1 MADLPIHLDRARRT
15 PLAAQIYRAI
25 REAIETGRL
34 ASGARLPSWRDL
46 AAQLGVSRGTVR
58 VAYGRLIDE
67 QFAIDGSGRH
77 VTDESIA
84 METIRQTCLEGP
96 GHYLGAD
103 QTLRLMQTEYVY
115 PLVGDRTTPKE
126 WVEQGRP
133 GIVDRAIR
141 KTKHILSNHFP
152 AHISTAVDDSIRQ
165 RFPVRLSR
173 EAMRKTAAAAE

>member
-1 MADLPIHLDRARRT
+1 MH
-15 PLAAQIYRAI
+15 
-25 REAIETGRL
+25 
-34 ASGARLPSWRDL
+34 ASL
-46 AAQLGVSRGTVR
+46 LGYCLESL
-58 VAYGRLIDE
+58 LIDND
-67 QFAIDGSGRH
+67 IIGSVQRTIKGIE

-126 WVEQGRP
+126 WVERGRP

-141 KTKHILSNHFP
+141 KTRHILDNHFP
-152 AHISTAVDDSIRQ
+152 AHIATTVDDSIRQ
-165 RFPVRLSR
+165 RFPVRLAR
-173 EAMRKTAAAAE
+173 DAMRRAAAAAE